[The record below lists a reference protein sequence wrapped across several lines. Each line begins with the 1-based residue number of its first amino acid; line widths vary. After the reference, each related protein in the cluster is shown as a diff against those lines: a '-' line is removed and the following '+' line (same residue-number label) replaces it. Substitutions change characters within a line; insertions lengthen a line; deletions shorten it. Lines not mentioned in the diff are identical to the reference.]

1 MGSGAEVRV
10 GDGPVDGGEVEEPA
24 GDRPSTDETTP
35 DDVAHGA
42 ALQLAGVTK
51 RFALGRR
58 ESVTALDDVDLEVAP
73 GEFVA
78 LLGPSGCG
86 KSTILR
92 LLCGLE
98 EPTEGAVRIGD
109 RHPSELVD
117 EHRLGV
123 AFQEHALLPWAT
135 IEQNVALPFRVA
147 GQPVDDDRVRELLDL
162 VGITEFA
169 RARPRQLSGGMRQ
182 RASIA
187 RALAL
192 RPEVLLLD
200 EPFGAL
206 DAVTRRRLNVE
217 LQDIW
222 ATDRV
227 TTLLVTHSVDEAV
240 FLADRVVVMTG
251 RPGRIRTI
259 RRPDFGR
266 PRGPEVLR
274 SEAFHRLVDE
284 LTAQLDDEHPDGEYT
299 GGQYTDGEYTGGGYT
314 DGEYIDGGYSGDEP
328 LDGPAT

>member
-1 MGSGAEVRV
+1 MAVIEQTGDPV
-10 GDGPVDGGEVEEPA
+10 GTDDGPEPA
-24 GDRPSTDETTP
+24 PGSIRPT
-35 DDVAHGA
+35 GA
-42 ALQLAGVTK
+42 ALRLTGITK
-51 RFALGRR
+51 RFPLGRR
-58 ESVTALDDVDLEVAP
+58 ETVTALEGLDLEIEP

-86 KSTILR
+86 KSTVLR

-98 EPTEGAVRIGD
+98 EPTEGEVVIDG

-135 IEQNVALPFRVA
+135 IEQNVGLPFKVAGRPVDRERVA
-147 GQPVDDDRVRELLDL
+147 ALLDL
-162 VGITEFA
+162 VGIAEFA
-169 RARPRQLSGGMRQ
+169 PARPKQLSGGMRQ

-192 RPEVLLLD
+192 RPDVLLLD

-227 TTLLVTHSVDEAV
+227 TTLLVTHSVEEAV

-251 RPGRIRTI
+251 RPGRIRTV
-259 RRPDFGR
+259 RQPGFER

-274 SEAFHRLVDE
+274 SAEFHDLVDE
-284 LTAQLDDEHPDGEYT
+284 LTVE
-299 GGQYTDGEYTGGGYT
+299 
-314 DGEYIDGGYSGDEP
+314 
-328 LDGPAT
+328 LDGSM